1 MPLVALAKWGNKRF
15 SVQTGDFLFCAT
27 MNVEIRIEVM
37 IMKSNKVDLIERLKV
52 ILDEHSDK
60 RIVVVG
66 TTCTGKSTLLKEIDG
81 THDMDELVFPLLTK
95 EESDFVCSVPWTE
108 EIGQTMIRLTKE
120 RVEVKAGEPVFGTVV
135 LESDLIVYL
144 KISDALL
151 RERTGARNAH
161 FEDAKNM
168 QRQIEGEIIKRGV
181 PVIEFDVG

>member
-1 MPLVALAKWGNKRF
+1 MKTNK
-15 SVQTGDFLFCAT
+15 SELIAQL
-27 MNVEIRIEVM
+27 
-37 IMKSNKVDLIERLKV
+37 KS

-66 TTCTGKSTLLKEIDG
+66 TTCAGKSTLQKEIDG
-81 THDMDELVFPLLTK
+81 AHDMDELVFPLLTK

-120 RVEVKAGEPVFGTVV
+120 RVEVKAGEPVFGTVI
-135 LESDLIVYL
+135 LESDLIIYL
-144 KISDALL
+144 KISDDLL
-151 RERTGARNAH
+151 RERTGARKAN

-168 QRQIEGEIIKRGV
+168 QKQIKEEIIKTGV